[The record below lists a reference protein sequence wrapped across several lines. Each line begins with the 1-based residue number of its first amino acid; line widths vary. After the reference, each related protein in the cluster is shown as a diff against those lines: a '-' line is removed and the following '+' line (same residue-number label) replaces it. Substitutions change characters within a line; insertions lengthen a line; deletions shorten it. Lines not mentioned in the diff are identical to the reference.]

1 MLNYMLGQDP
11 ATRPEWI
18 ELENYVI
25 TDNTSKS
32 FISDGR
38 KSNIV
43 SHSKPVS
50 VIVDKKKLVPESNH
64 PLQIQNVIVNAANP
78 MSL

>member
-11 ATRPEWI
+11 ALRPEWI

-38 KSNIV
+38 KSNII
-43 SHSKPVS
+43 SQSKPVS
-50 VIVDKKKLVPESNH
+50 VVVDKKKLAPEPSH
-64 PLQIQNVIVNAANP
+64 PPQIQNVIVNTVNP
-78 MSL
+78 INF